1 MLRRV
6 YSEGRET
13 HLWTQRLDP
22 FPRPL
27 TLRDRAFQ
35 VVTTPAFLAGR
46 LRGLGA

>member
-6 YSEGRET
+6 YTAGRET
-13 HLWTQRLDP
+13 RRWPERLDP

-27 TLRDRAFQ
+27 TLRDRIFQ

-46 LRGLGA
+46 LRGPGS